1 VTVAVVKVKDVNME
15 NLPISAGWVFLIA
28 GIAGMVTVTRAKTFS
43 WKNYE
48 FLTSEED
55 RKQEVPMTPT
65 RRWILIAIC
74 VGLAAYGA
82 IRVQQDR
89 DWNPLHKGG
98 VNAQSS
104 VH

>member
-1 VTVAVVKVKDVNME
+1 VAVAKDVNME
-15 NLPISAGWVFLIA
+15 NLQASAGWVFLIA
-28 GIAGMVTVTRAKTFS
+28 GIAGMVTVIRAKTFS

-55 RKQEVPMTPT
+55 RKQEVPMTIA

-74 VGLAAYGA
+74 VGLALYDG

-98 VNAQSS
+98 LSAPSS
-104 VH
+104 EH

>member
-1 VTVAVVKVKDVNME
+1 VAVAKDVNME
-15 NLPISAGWVFLIA
+15 NLQVSAGWVFLIG
-28 GIAGMVTVTRAKTFS
+28 GIAGMVTVIRAKTFS

-55 RKQEVPMTPT
+55 RKQEVPMTIA

-74 VGLAAYGA
+74 VGLAIYGG

-98 VNAQSS
+98 LSAPPSE
-104 VH
+104 H